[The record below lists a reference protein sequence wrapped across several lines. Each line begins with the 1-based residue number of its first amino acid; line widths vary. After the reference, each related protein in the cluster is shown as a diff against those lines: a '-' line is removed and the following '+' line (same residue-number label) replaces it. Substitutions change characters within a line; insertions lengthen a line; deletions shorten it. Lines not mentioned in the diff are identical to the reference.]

1 MKRKE
6 IVNPDDGEGRGGKG
20 KQGEEEE
27 KNSPKARFGSSG
39 LYTGLLLLFS
49 C

>member
-1 MKRKE
+1 MMEKE
-6 IVNPDDGEGRGGKG
+6 EAERGN
-20 KQGEEEE
+20 GEEEE